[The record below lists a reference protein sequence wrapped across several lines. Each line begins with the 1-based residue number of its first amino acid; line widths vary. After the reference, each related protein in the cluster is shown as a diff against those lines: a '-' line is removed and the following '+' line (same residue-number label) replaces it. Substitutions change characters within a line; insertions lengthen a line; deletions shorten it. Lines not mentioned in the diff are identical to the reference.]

1 MEFLNIGGGEV
12 LVIILLAL
20 ILFGPEDIMQ
30 LMRTIGKYTRAAS
43 RMWAQVTQ
51 GLQEGYLP
59 EEVEETLSD
68 TQNTVAEAQ
77 GALQEAQASIESVT
91 RDLDKDLNNLSK
103 ENQEAA
109 VSEAQETLDQAKS
122 SVEAVTES
130 VEKDLDEISE
140 SIDQALETPEKT
152 SANSQSGSEASSKE
166 IGSDSR
172 DAKDEPT
179 TLESAKE
186 SYDNA

>member
-43 RMWAQVTQ
+43 KMWAQVTQ

-59 EEVEETLSD
+59 EEVEETLVD
-68 TQNTVAEAQ
+68 TQNTVAEAR
-77 GALQEAQASIESVT
+77 GALQEAETSIKDVT
-91 RDLDKDLNNLSK
+91 RELDRDLNNISK
-103 ENQEAA
+103 DNKKAA
-109 VSEAQETLDQAKS
+109 VSEAQETIDKAQS

-130 VEKDLDEISE
+130 VEKDLNEISE
-140 SIDQALETPEKT
+140 SIDQALEEPEMASKPSESRSSTTSESVDLDSSTATPPTPEPQK
-152 SANSQSGSEASSKE
+152 A
-166 IGSDSR
+166 
-172 DAKDEPT
+172 
-179 TLESAKE
+179 ESIE
-186 SYDNA
+186 E